1 VSLFSYWDYY
11 ESSGKE
17 RMRVWHEYDSNTYV
31 SIIMLINDIH
41 NEQFNTIQ
49 VVVYVIIDVCAG
61 A

>member
-1 VSLFSYWDYY
+1 
-11 ESSGKE
+11 
-17 RMRVWHEYDSNTYV
+17 MRVLVKNEWECDMNMIVIHTSV
-31 SIIMLINDIH
+31 SIMLINDIH